1 MCGIVCYVG
10 KNKAEPI
17 LIEGLKRLEYRGY
30 DSAGI
35 AVQDGRHIDHI
46 RAVGKIAELEKAING
61 MDIKGNSGIAHTRW
75 ATHGE
80 PTEYN
85 AHPHRDEKENVFVIH
100 NGIIENYLSI
110 KSRLEKKGVK
120 FRSETDTEVLAHL
133 IALNFEGDLKEA
145 VLKTMSQV
153 EGTFGIAVIHRDLP
167 GQIVVARRGSPLI
180 IGVGEDG
187 NFAAS
192 DVSAMVRYTNKVIHL
207 NDNELATI
215 TGDGISIFTAQA
227 KAVKRDAETVEWS
240 AEDVDLEGFPHFM
253 LKEIFEQPETI
264 RNAMRGR
271 VDKGE
276 GVPKLGGIMPVWD
289 SLKECRHI
297 VIVACGTSYYAGCVA
312 RYVFE
317 KLTDI
322 DVEVE
327 LASEFRY
334 RKLNFPPN
342 TFIIAMSQS
351 GETADTL
358 AAIREARRKGA
369 RLLGIVNVVGSS
381 ISRETEAGIYNH
393 AGPEIGVAS
402 TKIFISQLTILTLL
416 ALLLGRHQNLSLTDG
431 VEAIRA
437 MEELPNQVKDILSK
451 ANHIQAIAEKYY
463 NCSNW
468 LFLGRKFGYP
478 IAMEGALKLKEISY
492 IHAEGYAAG
501 EMKHGPIALI
511 NPDMPTVAIAPI
523 DSMYDKMINNI
534 QEIKSRK
541 GPIIALVTEGDT
553 TIKDMADDVIEIPPT
568 LDFLYPI
575 LAVVPCQLLAYYCA
589 QFLKRDIDKPRN
601 LAKSVTVE

>member
-10 KNKAEPI
+10 KNKARYI

-30 DSAGI
+30 DSAGM
-35 AVQDGRHIDHI
+35 AVQDGNHIDYH
-46 RAVGKIAELEKAING
+46 RAVGKISELEKKING
-61 MDIKGNSGIAHTRW
+61 LEINGTSGIAHTRW

-80 PTEYN
+80 PSENN
-85 AHPHRDEKENVFVIH
+85 AHPHRDTDEKVFVIH

-110 KSRLEKKGVK
+110 KRRLKKKGVS
-120 FRSETDTEVLAHL
+120 FRSETDTEALAHL
-133 IALNFEGDLKEA
+133 IALNFDGSLNEA
-145 VLKTMSQV
+145 VRKTMSMV
-153 EGTFGIAVIHRDLP
+153 EGTFGIAVIHRDVP
-167 GQIVVARRGSPLI
+167 GEIVVARRGSPLI
-180 IGVGEDG
+180 IGVGEEG

-192 DVSAMVRYTNKVIHL
+192 DVSAMVRYTNKVVHL
-207 NDNELATI
+207 NDNELVTI
-215 TGDGISIFTAQA
+215 TKDDFYISTAQA
-227 KAVKRDAETVEWS
+227 KTIKRTAETVEWAPED
-240 AEDVDLEGFPHFM
+240 AELNGFPHFM

-271 VDKGE
+271 LEKGE

-289 SLKECRHI
+289 KLKECRHM
-297 VIVACGTSYYAGCVA
+297 VIVACGTSYYAGCVG

-317 KLTDI
+317 KLTEI

-334 RKLNFPPN
+334 RKLNFQPN
-342 TFIIAMSQS
+342 TFIISVSQS

-358 AAIREARRKGA
+358 AAMREARRKGA
-369 RLLGIVNVVGSS
+369 SVIGIVNVVGSS
-381 ISRETEAGIYNH
+381 IARETEAGIYNH

-416 ALLLGRHQNLSLTDG
+416 AILLGRYHKLSLTDG
-431 VEAIRA
+431 VEAISA
-437 MEELPNQVKDILSK
+437 LEDLPDKVKEILSK
-451 ANHIQAIAEKYY
+451 ANHIEAIAEKYY
-463 NCSNW
+463 RCDNW
-468 LFLGRKFGYP
+468 LFLGRQYGYP

-511 NPDMPTVAIAPI
+511 NPEMPTVAIVPR
-523 DSMYDKMINNI
+523 DSLYDKMINNI

-541 GPIIALVTEGDT
+541 GPVIAIATEGDSGLKE
-553 TIKDMADDVIEIPPT
+553 IVDDIIEIPTT